1 MVDAILLI
9 LREVL
14 EAALIITMLL
24 VMSRKLSMVLN
35 WVIAALI
42 LGILGSRMLAHYADA
57 IANALD
63 GTGQEWINALLY
75 LLVILSF
82 IVIASTIAPL
92 LLRTPPQTRYLPL
105 TSESA
110 KSYRWLLFCAVL
122 AVGLSLAREVAEIWI
137 YIGGFLHQPN
147 LLQPALI
154 GGAIGTGIGISLGA
168 ITYYLLVFISAR
180 VFLHILFVFLILLCG
195 GLSMQIARQLLQIGI
210 LTSAAPLWDT
220 SSIINEH
227 SWLGELLY
235 ALIGYDSSPNAIQ
248 IIFYCIAITPL
259 MLILLWNW
267 FQRTREFTQ

>member
-24 VMSRKLSMVLN
+24 VMSRKLSIPLN
-35 WVIAALI
+35 WIIPALA
-42 LGILGSRMLAHYADA
+42 LGMLSSWLLAHYAST
-57 IANALD
+57 IADALD

-75 LLVILSF
+75 LSVILSF
-82 IVIASTIAPL
+82 IVIASIIAPL
-92 LLRTPPQTRYLPL
+92 LFRVPALVQYLPR
-105 TSESA
+105 TN
-110 KSYRWLLFCAVL
+110 KSTEPYRRLLFCAVL

-147 LLQPALI
+147 LLQSALI
-154 GGAIGTGIGISLGA
+154 GGAIGVGIGISLGV

-180 VFLHILFVFLILLCG
+180 FFLNILFVFLILLCG
-195 GLSMQIARQLLQIGI
+195 GLSMQVARQLLQIGV
-210 LTSAAPLWDT
+210 LNSAAPLWDT
-220 SSIINEH
+220 STIVNEH

-248 IIFYCIAITPL
+248 VIFYCIAIMPL
-259 MLILLWNW
+259 LALVLWNW
-267 FQRTREFTQ
+267 CRRNRKSI